1 MDQNEQ
7 KARIQVLFHLL
18 SLLDSKENI
27 ISHEMKDLQIIE
39 WKRTFDDSDKKME
52 NMLF

>member
-18 SLLDSKENI
+18 SLIDNKENI
-27 ISHEMKDLQIIE
+27 ISHEMKDLQNIE
-39 WKRTFDDSDKKME
+39 WKRAFDDSDKRIE